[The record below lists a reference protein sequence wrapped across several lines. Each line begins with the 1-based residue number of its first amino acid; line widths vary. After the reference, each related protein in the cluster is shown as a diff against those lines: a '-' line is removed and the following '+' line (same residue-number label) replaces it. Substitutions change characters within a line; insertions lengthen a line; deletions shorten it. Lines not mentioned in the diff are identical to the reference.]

1 VLWLV
6 PEVVQSL
13 HEVFRDWEEDQFIAV
28 LPELRLAFADL
39 TPRECDQVARCVSDV
54 SGDSGAVALLAAV
67 ELEGFN
73 EQDLLRGVAV
83 NRRVLELLRQDGLED
98 D

>member
-1 VLWLV
+1 M
-6 PEVVQSL
+6 
-13 HEVFRDWEEDQFIAV
+13 

-39 TPRECDQVARCVSDV
+39 TPRECDQVARCVSQLA
-54 SGDSGAVALLAAV
+54 GEPGAVALLAAV

-83 NRRVLELLRQDGLED
+83 NRHVLELLRQDSLED
-98 D
+98 DGG